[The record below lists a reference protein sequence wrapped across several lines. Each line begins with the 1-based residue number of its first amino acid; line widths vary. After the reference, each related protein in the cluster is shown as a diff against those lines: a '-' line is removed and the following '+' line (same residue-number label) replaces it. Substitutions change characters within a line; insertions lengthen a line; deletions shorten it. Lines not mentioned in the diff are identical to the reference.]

1 LTYDDEPPI
10 TAEQAQQIRAL
21 LREAGASE
29 ASLLKELD
37 APSIEGIN
45 SIAFKRALS
54 ILELWRL
61 QKKGEW
67 PTLHSRNS
75 T

>member
-1 LTYDDEPPI
+1 
-10 TAEQAQQIRAL
+10 
-21 LREAGASE
+21 
-29 ASLLKELD
+29 LKELH

-67 PTLHSRNS
+67 PTLHSRKS